1 MKRFRFTLNILAA
14 VIFTLTLTSLAQAQ
28 ATRTWVSGVGDD
40 VNPCSRT
47 APCKTFAGAI
57 SKTAAAGE
65 ISVLD
70 PGGFGTINITKSITI
85 DGGGIGGSILSSLT
99 TGVIVNAGAND
110 RVYIRNITI
119 NGAGNGTFG
128 MRYLAGG
135 ELHVDHVSIIGF
147 TNHGITVAMTGAVT
161 GRLFVS
167 NSYIRTGNTSTSRG
181 INIQP
186 ASGSPTVFAVIDN
199 THLERMFIGLY
210 VGAGGR
216 ATISNSVISQ
226 NNYAGVVTEESG
238 AGNAETMI
246 DTCKITYNGIGIQSG
261 AGATT
266 TRISNNNITNNF
278 NQGLFVA
285 AGFVISL
292 GNNTLTDNGIDGA
305 PTSTIGQL

>member
-85 DGGGIGGSILSSLT
+85 DGGGIVGSILAAGT
-99 TGVIVNAGAND
+99 TGVIVNAGVND
-110 RVYIRNITI
+110 RVYIRNLTI
-119 NGAGNGTFG
+119 NGAGTGTFG

-147 TNHGITVAMTGAVT
+147 TNHGINVSLTGAVT

-167 NSYIRTGNTSTSRG
+167 DSFIRTGNTVTSRG

-186 ASGSPTVFAVIDN
+186 ASGAPSVLAVIDN
-199 THLERMFIGLY
+199 TRLERQFVGLY
-210 VGAGGR
+210 VGEGGK
-216 ATISNSVISQ
+216 ATIRNSVITQ
-226 NNYAGVVTEESG
+226 NNYAGIVTEAGS
-238 AGNAETMI
+238 GNAETVV
-246 DTCKITYNGIGIQSG
+246 DSCVVSYNGIGLQSG

-266 TRISNNNITNNF
+266 TRITNNTITNNS

-285 AGFVISL
+285 AGQVISF
-292 GNNTLTDNGIDGA
+292 GNNRLAANGIDGA